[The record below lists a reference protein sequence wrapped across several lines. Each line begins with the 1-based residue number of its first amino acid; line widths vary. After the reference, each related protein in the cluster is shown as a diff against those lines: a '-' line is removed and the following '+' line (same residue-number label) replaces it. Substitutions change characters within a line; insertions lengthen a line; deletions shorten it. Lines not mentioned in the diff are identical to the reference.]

1 MDYIYSPWKSPG
13 QSTGVVAFPFSRGW
27 IFPTQG
33 SNPGLPQCRQIIY
46 QLSNKGS
53 PRILEGVAYPFSSRS
68 SWPRNWTGVSFIAG
82 DSLPAELPGGKKK
95 KAAQKDKERL
105 SYQSRICTLLIQAS
119 QYIKKKKKKKERKG
133 LGKLANQIKSEV
145 RESAFSIVY
154 KILRTELHWTIS
166 LKGLPSWH

>member
-1 MDYIYSPWKSPG
+1 MKVKATQSCLILCNPMDYTYSPWKSPG

-82 DSLPAELPGGKKK
+82 DSLPAELPGEKKK
-95 KAAQKDKERL
+95 KRQLKKIKSGWATSLEYALCWSKHH
-105 SYQSRICTLLIQAS
+105 STL
-119 QYIKKKKKKKERKG
+119 KKKKKGQER
-133 LGKLANQIKSEV
+133 LGETS
-145 RESAFSIVY
+145 
-154 KILRTELHWTIS
+154 
-166 LKGLPSWH
+166 